1 VPSWQVTG
9 PLLELAPAAGALLA
23 GAAALVPA
31 ALVLAVVVVEAVA
44 DVLALVADLS
54 MPP

>member
-1 VPSWQVTG
+1 LQVTG
-9 PLLELAPAAGALLA
+9 PLLELAPAAAVLLA
-23 GAAALVPA
+23 GAAALVLA